1 MTDFIGFFEEDL
13 FIPKDEIRYIKHYHD
28 KTFQVQMKN
37 GGQFLVVISD
47 YNFFD
52 LLKALG

>member
-1 MTDFIGFFEEDL
+1 MSFIGFSQEDL
-13 FIPKDEIRYIKHYHD
+13 FINKDEIRYIKHHYD

-37 GGQFLVVISD
+37 GGQFLVVLND

-52 LLKALG
+52 LLKVLD